1 MRKIGKLHAAWIW
14 FWYND
19 MTRTFFVVIPTHYL
33 IIVPV
38 LLWSGMDVKSIGD
51 ILWPIY
57 GLILAWAF
65 IDNDYSNLRKIGLNE
80 YRKKLN
86 TVKMP
91 KPE

>member
-19 MTRTFFVVIPTHYL
+19 MTRMFLVVMPTHYAF
-33 IIVPV
+33 IVPL

-57 GLILAWAF
+57 GMILFWAF

-80 YRKKLN
+80 YRQKLPLL
-86 TVKMP
+86 KMA

>member
-19 MTRTFFVVIPTHYL
+19 MTRMFLVVMPTHYAF
-33 IIVPV
+33 IVPL
-38 LLWSGMDVKSIGD
+38 LLWSGMDVESIGGV
-51 ILWPIY
+51 LWPIY
-57 GLILAWAF
+57 GLILFWAF

-80 YRKKLN
+80 YRQKLP
-86 TVKMP
+86 VLKME